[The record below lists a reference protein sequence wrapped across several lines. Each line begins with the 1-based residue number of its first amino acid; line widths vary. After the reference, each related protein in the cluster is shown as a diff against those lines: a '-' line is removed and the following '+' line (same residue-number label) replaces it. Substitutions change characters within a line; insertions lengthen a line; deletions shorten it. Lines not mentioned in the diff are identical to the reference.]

1 MQSITVLDKK
11 VATDVYQANQ
21 STEVCSFPKAV
32 SMETGIQNLIF
43 FRLRVK

>member
-11 VATDVYQANQ
+11 VAKDVYQANP
-21 STEVCSFPKAV
+21 STEVCKAV